1 MCACQDVRHR
11 KSFHLKNAGVC
22 AEVSLIQHYTL
33 FTCLHPEG
41 HQEGKPREHL
51 RHHSEESINLLEP
64 LQPKMSFRNT
74 YFGWLTFALKTDVC
88 AVIRKMT
95 SHSNITTGL
104 EANHV
109 LNYNMQIAYIIET
122 WQHFRD
128 MTFEAGDS
136 FIDLFK
142 QTILHIHIVCNL

>member
-1 MCACQDVRHR
+1 
-11 KSFHLKNAGVC
+11 
-22 AEVSLIQHYTL
+22 
-33 FTCLHPEG
+33 
-41 HQEGKPREHL
+41 
-51 RHHSEESINLLEP
+51 
-64 LQPKMSFRNT
+64 
-74 YFGWLTFALKTDVC
+74 
-88 AVIRKMT
+88 MT

-128 MTFEAGDS
+128 MTFGAGDS